1 MKIKSLLLIG
11 IGLIWLASCGN
22 NRDAESAPSSDSG
35 VFWIGQDWSRQF
47 VTQEYFNQQPSS
59 IQKLI
64 LHTAKIDTRKGH
76 GTGIYLGRGLMLTN
90 SHVVRGRECRNLT
103 IQIWNQSES
112 VSCRKILWSD
122 RDVDAAIIEIDD
134 QSLYHL
140 EGYRLNNRRNL
151 PRFTERVATAG
162 FGTTLN
168 PNLSM
173 TIDSSSECTVVS
185 NNEMRF
191 MPPPGTSPGLAYNV
205 WAIPLT
211 CDTSPGDSGAAVID
225 RDSGELVGLIFGG
238 RLRKNHQIN
247 IGSINYQD
255 AMIWDQLSYAIPIRE
270 IMKRFMVDR
279 RF

>member
-1 MKIKSLLLIG
+1 MKMKTLIFIG
-11 IGLIWLASCGN
+11 IGLLWLSSCGN
-22 NRDAESAPSSDSG
+22 NRDAESAAPTDNG

-47 VTQEYFNQQPSS
+47 VTQDFFNQQPRS

-64 LHTAKIDTRKGH
+64 LHTAKIDTHKGH

-90 SHVVRGRECRNLT
+90 SHVVRGRECRNLN
-103 IQIWNQSES
+103 IQFWNHSES
-112 VSCRKILWSD
+112 VACRRILWSD

-134 QSLYHL
+134 QSLYDL

-151 PRFTERVATAG
+151 PRFTDQVATAG

-168 PNLSM
+168 PSLGM
-173 TIDSSSECTVVS
+173 TIDNSSECTVVS

-191 MPPPGTSPGLAYNV
+191 MPPPGTSADLAYNV

-225 RDSGELVGLIFGG
+225 RDSGELIGLIFGG
-238 RLRKNHQIN
+238 RQRKNHQIN
-247 IGSINYQD
+247 IGSLNYQD
-255 AMIWDQLSYAIPIRE
+255 ALIWDQLSYAIPIRE
-270 IMKRFMVDR
+270 ILKRYMTDR